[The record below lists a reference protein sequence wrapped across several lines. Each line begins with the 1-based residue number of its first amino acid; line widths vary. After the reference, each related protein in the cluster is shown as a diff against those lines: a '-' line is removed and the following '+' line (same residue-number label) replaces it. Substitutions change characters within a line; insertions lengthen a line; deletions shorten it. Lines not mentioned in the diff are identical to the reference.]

1 MKDIVLLF
9 LVLAKKI
16 FPFTNHFFEIYFF
29 NEWSLKCYLIKK
41 LKYSSEVNSFLRKL
55 YNCA

>member
-29 NEWSLKCYLIKK
+29 NKWSLKCYLIKK
-41 LKYSSEVNSFLRKL
+41 LKYSSEVNSFFKKII
-55 YNCA
+55 